1 MSSVNAVTQDIIFKA
16 RIASF
21 RAMSSEDTAQMLKE
35 FGIFIKQKGVQ
46 HDFIVWRVD
55 LEGQVKDYE

>member
-1 MSSVNAVTQDIIFKA
+1 MSSVNAITQDIIFKA

-21 RAMSSEDTAQMLKE
+21 RPMSSEDTTQMVKE
-35 FGIFIKQKGVQ
+35 FGIFLKQKGIQ

-55 LEGQVKDYE
+55 LEGQVQDYA